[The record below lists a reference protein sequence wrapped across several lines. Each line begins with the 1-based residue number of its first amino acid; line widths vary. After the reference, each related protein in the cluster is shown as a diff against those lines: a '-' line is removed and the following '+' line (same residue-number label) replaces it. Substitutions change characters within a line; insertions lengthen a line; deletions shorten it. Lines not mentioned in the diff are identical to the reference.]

1 VLFGSGHAAA
11 LTGSILSG
19 LSVDA
24 VWCHIPASFLSWLCP
39 GEVQAHE
46 AQAGK
51 LAEAALR
58 AVAARSEVVREN
70 AALAQQLAQAQN
82 VQATYAQQ
90 LLPLLAT
97 YGLTAPAS
105 DPHAVTSNVAVSQQ
119 TSGRGGAH
127 MMFAM
132 HPSSNALAIGESNA

>member
-1 VLFGSGHAAA
+1 MPHSCLIPELA
-11 LTGSILSG
+11 LS
-19 LSVDA
+19 
-24 VWCHIPASFLSWLCP
+24 

-70 AALAQQLAQAQN
+70 AVLAQQLAQAQN
-82 VQATYAQQ
+82 AQATYAQQ

-132 HPSSNALAIGESNA
+132 HPSSNALAIGESIA